1 MFTSNFLSFREF
13 NAFMTLEVLY
23 GMSRATQPSF
33 LWLRWHATGV
43 NRVTHTQA
51 RLRSQRQAGGRR

>member
-1 MFTSNFLSFREF
+1 
-13 NAFMTLEVLY
+13 MTLEVLY